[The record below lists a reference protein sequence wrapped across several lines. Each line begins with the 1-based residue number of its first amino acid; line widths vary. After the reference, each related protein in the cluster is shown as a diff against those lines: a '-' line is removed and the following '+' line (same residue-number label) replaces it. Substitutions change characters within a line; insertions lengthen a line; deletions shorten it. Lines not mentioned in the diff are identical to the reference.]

1 MAPEE
6 VEYEPGSPLFMNG
19 STLNP
24 QHKIANGT
32 VSLTSIRFL
41 NYILY
46 SKQFIYTAQSS
57 WRSWM
62 E

>member
-19 STLNP
+19 SRLNP

-32 VSLTSIRFL
+32 VSLTIIRFL
-41 NYILY
+41 NYIL
-46 SKQFIYTAQSS
+46 
-57 WRSWM
+57 
-62 E
+62 